1 MREFEAQQVLDAEIL
16 LSDDNDGLVLTEK
29 QVEARKKRNIAIGL
43 SLLAFVVLVFVV
55 TVVRLGGNVL
65 DRPL

>member
-43 SLLAFVVLVFVV
+43 SLVAFVSLVFVV
-55 TVVRLGGNVL
+55 RSGC
-65 DRPL
+65 RAK